1 MEEKSLSMEEVNAM
15 EAYKEPIPYFVYE
28 RTMARF
34 ERTIKRLIIVIVI
47 AVVMLFA
54 SNMAWLYEFS
64 SYDVISEEVAV
75 DSQDGGNANYLQAG
89 ASGVINNGSS
99 GSQEEGQEKSK

>member
-47 AVVMLFA
+47 AAVALFV
-54 SNMAWLYEFS
+54 SNMAWLYVFN
-64 SYDVISEEVAV
+64 SYDVVSEEVAI
-75 DSQDGGNANYLQAG
+75 DSNDGGNANYIG
-89 ASGVINNGSS
+89 ASGIINNGES
-99 GSQEEGQEKSK
+99 GSK

>member
-1 MEEKSLSMEEVNAM
+1 MEEKSVSMEEVNAI

-47 AVVMLFA
+47 AVVALFA
-54 SNMAWLYEFS
+54 SNMAWLYEWNQ
-64 SYDVISEEVAV
+64 YDYGGV
-75 DSQDGGNANYLQAG
+75 DVNTESGGNANYIG
-89 ASGVINNGSS
+89 ASGVISNGESE
-99 GSQEEGQEKSK
+99 SQD

>member
-1 MEEKSLSMEEVNAM
+1 MKEKSLSMEEVNAM

-28 RTMARF
+28 HTMARF
-34 ERTIKRLIIVIVI
+34 ERTIKRLIIVIIVAVI
-47 AVVMLFA
+47 ALFA
-54 SNMAWLYEFS
+54 SNMAWLYEWN
-64 SYDVISEEVAV
+64 SYDYADVTV

-99 GSQEEGQEKSK
+99 GSQEESREESK

>member
-1 MEEKSLSMEEVNAM
+1 MEEKSVSMEKVNAI

-47 AVVMLFA
+47 AVVTLFA
-54 SNMAWLYEFS
+54 SNMAWLYVFN
-64 SYDVISEEVAV
+64 SYDVVSEEVAI
-75 DSQDGGNANYLQAG
+75 DSNDGGNANYIG
-89 ASGVINNGSS
+89 ASGIINNGES
-99 GSQEEGQEKSK
+99 GSK